1 MLEKVGVRQRLGA
14 FLLVAGLAVAAL
26 QSASADGRAHLF
38 VQAQDLKNGVRRL
51 NDGRSMPYLGLGVF
65 RVPPGEPTYNAVK
78 TALKLGYRHIDT
90 ADAYHN
96 EEAVGKAVKDSGI
109 PREKIWITTK
119 LPFGGSGKDY
129 DFTLAALRTSLSKLG
144 MDYVDL
150 YLIHNP
156 FDKDYRLEQW
166 RALMEAQRLGLAKS
180 IGVSDYKVPA
190 LQEIVTAKVP
200 PAVLQIEISPWLKEY
215 RAAELA
221 LCEKC
226 APVAAIGV
234 SLVMLLSLASSVAQV
249 WDRRRS
255 LGRHE
260 GGAAWRQAPRRP
272 ESSRGGIAL
281 GEGRRAVGAAQ
292 VVPPGEPRCA
302 EAAKNAMPITVAPS
316 DRSVL
321 RGPTVR
327 RVQALR
333 LPLIAEGTTVR
344 LPHPSR
350 LG

>member
-221 LCEKC
+221 LCEKYGIVVE
-226 APVAAIGV
+226 AWGAMKAGLPGGKRQDDPKVLEVASHSARDDGPSV
-234 SLVMLLSLASSVAQV
+234 LLKWSLQTGLVPLITSTSEKHQSSNLAVAQGYADGS
-249 WDRRRS
+249 WKLSSSEMATLDS
-255 LGRHE
+255 LDMPDCKT
-260 GGAAWRQAPRRP
+260 ANTCKSW
-272 ESSRGGIAL
+272 L
-281 GEGRRAVGAAQ
+281 GSMPMDLA
-292 VVPPGEPRCA
+292 GE
-302 EAAKNAMPITVAPS
+302 
-316 DRSVL
+316 
-321 RGPTVR
+321 
-327 RVQALR
+327 
-333 LPLIAEGTTVR
+333 
-344 LPHPSR
+344 
-350 LG
+350 